1 MWRQTSDK
9 KEVKKLKQITNK
21 PLPKIDPKVKIDT
34 RIDAKTRDRLIEIAA
49 SKGKRHTSFIREIL
63 ENYVKNYDL

>member
-1 MWRQTSDK
+1 MNQN
-9 KEVKKLKQITNK
+9 TNK

-34 RIDAKTRDRLIEIAA
+34 RVMPKTRDRLIEIAA
-49 SKGKRHTSFIREIL
+49 SKGKRHTTFIREIL